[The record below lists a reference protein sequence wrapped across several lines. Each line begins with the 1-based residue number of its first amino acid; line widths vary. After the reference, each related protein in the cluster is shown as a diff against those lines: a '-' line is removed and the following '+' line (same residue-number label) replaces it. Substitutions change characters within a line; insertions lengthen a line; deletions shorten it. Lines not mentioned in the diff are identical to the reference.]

1 MWCGYLA
8 QRNSSYD
15 SFDEYKLRKLVS
27 ELEKKEGR
35 GTELI
40 SLYIPPKRAIS
51 EVAKDLREEAST
63 ATNIKS
69 KTTRKNVTDAIES
82 ILQRL
87 KLFREPPGNGLVIFC
102 GAIPHGGPGTE
113 RLEIHVLE
121 PPKPINVYL
130 YRCDAKFVLEPIK
143 DLLEEKDVYGLIV
156 MDRADATFALLS
168 GRSIEVLNSITSGI
182 PGKHHAGGQSA
193 RRFQRIIEQVAH
205 EFYVRIGEYANKYFL
220 GKELKGIIIGGPGPN
235 KSEFYEGNFMHYE
248 LQKKVLGLVDTGYT
262 GEEGIRELINRSQDL
277 LKQTRLVHE
286 KQVFNNLMETMVKDS
301 TKVAIGSK
309 EVLEKLD
316 HAKILI
322 LSEEVNDIR
331 AVFICSNCG
340 NNIETNIHSDAEN
353 NEKKICPKCGWQ
365 MTMTSKE
372 PLVSYLAETFRN
384 QGKRVEMISDQTEE
398 GEQLKNSF
406 GGYAAILE

>member
-1 MWCGYLA
+1 LS
-8 QRNSSYD
+8 QRSPSYD

-27 ELEKKEGR
+27 ELEGKEGR

-87 KLFREPPGNGLVIFC
+87 KLFREPPENGLVIFC

-130 YRCDAKFVLEPIK
+130 YRCDARFVLEPIK

-168 GRSIEVLNSITSGI
+168 GRNIEILNSITSGI

-205 EFYVRIGEYANKYFL
+205 EFYVRIGEYASKYFL
-220 GKELKGIIIGGPGPN
+220 GKDLKGIIIGGPGPN

-248 LQKKVLGLVDTGYT
+248 LQKKVLGLVDIGYT
-262 GEEGIRELINRSQDL
+262 GEEGIRELINRSEDL
-277 LKQTRLVHE
+277 LKQTKLVHE
-286 KQVFNNLMETMVKDS
+286 KLVFNNLMETMVKDA
-301 TKVAIGSK
+301 TKVAIGPK

-322 LSEEVNDIR
+322 LSEEADD
-331 AVFICSNCG
+331 AKSVFICSNCG
-340 NNIETNIHSDAEN
+340 NRSIMDLDNE
-353 NEKKICPKCGWQ
+353 NEKNEKIVCPKCGWQ
-365 MTMTSKE
+365 MTTTNGES
-372 PLVSYLAETFRN
+372 LVSYLAETFRN
-384 QGKRVEMISDQTEE
+384 QGKKVEMISAQTEE